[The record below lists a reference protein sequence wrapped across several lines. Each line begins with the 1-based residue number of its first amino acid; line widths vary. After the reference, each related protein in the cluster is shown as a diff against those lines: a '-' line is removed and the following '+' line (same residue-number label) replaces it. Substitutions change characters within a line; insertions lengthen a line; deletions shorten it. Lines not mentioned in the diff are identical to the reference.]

1 MGAASF
7 PRKLFPVKYLK
18 MNTPFPERA
27 EVTSTYTH
35 PLDNQRS
42 FGYEF
47 NLIKAVEEYAPQRV
61 AEINKRLASIEQET
75 SRLLEERNTLQALI
89 HVVKP
94 VP

>member
-1 MGAASF
+1 MDTWQ
-7 PRKLFPVKYLK
+7 RLFPVKHLS
-18 MNTPFPERA
+18 MNTPLPEHV
-27 EVTSTYTH
+27 EVTSTYAL

-47 NLIKAVEEYAPQRV
+47 NLIKAVEEYGPQRV
-61 AEINKRLASIEQET
+61 VEINKRLNVIEQET